1 MNSLK
6 QYKLEISYFEKE
18 LPNLILEIK
27 KLIFPGVI
35 IALSG
40 PMGSGKTTLARS
52 LIQSLGVK
60 DVISSPTYSY
70 LNRYKASFNNK
81 EIMIN
86 HTDLYR
92 VDNYNLENLGIT
104 DYFFSGL
111 DISII
116 EWPDILNLKYKN
128 NKSVLY
134 LNIDYIDKEK
144 RKIVI
149 SNYE

>member
-1 MNSLK
+1 
-6 QYKLEISYFEKE
+6 
-18 LPNLILEIK
+18 
-27 KLIFPGVI
+27 
-35 IALSG
+35 
-40 PMGSGKTTLARS
+40 
-52 LIQSLGVK
+52 
-60 DVISSPTYSY
+60 
-70 LNRYKASFNNK
+70 
-81 EIMIN
+81 MIN
-86 HTDLYR
+86 HADLYR
-92 VDNYNLENLGIT
+92 VDNYNLENLGIV